1 MVANSMVVM
10 SKPESTGNMPVGSV
24 EDMVCDEPEQFF
36 DSEDERDVMGIV

>member
-1 MVANSMVVM
+1 MVANSMVAM

-24 EDMVCDEPEQFF
+24 EDTGCEPEQFF